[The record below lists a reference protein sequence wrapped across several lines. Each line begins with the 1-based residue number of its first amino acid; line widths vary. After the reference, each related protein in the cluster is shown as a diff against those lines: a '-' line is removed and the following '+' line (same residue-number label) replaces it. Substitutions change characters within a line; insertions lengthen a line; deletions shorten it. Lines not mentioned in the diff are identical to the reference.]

1 MNITKAVEELRALA
15 KNSQR
20 RSKTGHLRELYE
32 EIELAQKAGV
42 KSGNIVDALND
53 SGFEISHGSFVTLL
67 HRIRKQKKSEAGEK
81 YQSVPTNN
89 QTQTTRAKHGSLTI
103 ANRAGDQNGPPTQQ
117 QLKEFSRSS
126 LDTSQYEDDN

>member
-15 KNSQR
+15 KNSLR
-20 RSKTGHLRELYE
+20 RSKTGQLRELYE

-67 HRIRKQKKSEAGEK
+67 HRIRKQKKSEAAQK
-81 YQSVPTNN
+81 HQSMTINN
-89 QTQTTRAKHGSLTI
+89 QTQIATAKHRPSAI
-103 ANRAGDQNGPPTQQ
+103 PKKAGDQNGPATQQ
-117 QLKEFSRSS
+117 QLKDFSRSS
-126 LDTSQYEDDN
+126 LDTSPYEDDN